1 MQNTLTSSTNNEID
15 LRELFVTLWAYKLL
29 IAVIC
34 IIGILYAGY
43 YSLNT
48 SKVFTSTAIF
58 KLNEKKSNS
67 ISMDQNISALASM
80 AGFGRRSSSS
90 GISLSKIN
98 GRVFIERVDAKLDFH
113 NDPYF
118 NNYNNKI
125 KEPAWK
131 SIIKSVIGW
140 QKSSTNIQEI
150 IWNGIIRKYKQNIKV
165 SKNDDGSISII
176 VTHSDSVRA
185 AKIANIIMKEI
196 IFIKKNDADIQ
207 QDNQLSYLS
216 NTLAKSLSDLET
228 SQSKLKAFAL
238 DNSAIPLE
246 SFAAGS
252 LQLEALR
259 EKLNRTNELYE
270 AISELSFMLKNKTI
284 NKTDYLSL
292 RKKHPIVNQVEFRQ
306 VLGQNEIFS
315 SWNWPKIST
324 VNAVLD
330 TLSERKNMLIS
341 QIDASKVEAQRTSQA
356 LKIYGQL
363 QREAKIAEATY
374 TVLIEQ
380 VKAQSMMAGYRPSNS
395 EIYEYASPAIG
406 PTVGSRR
413 IILALGA
420 SIGLLVGCILA
431 ITIAYFRGVFY
442 SKKSLISSTQ
452 SRLNASGKA
461 LMTFRNK
468 SLKEINKKIAK
479 NPLPVLRDI
488 SVEIHKSGVTEAIFT
503 SSRTRLKA
511 NEIAQVLALT
521 MQSEDTKIAVIDFSN
536 KKNKHTIDDNKV
548 SQETGLFDVR
558 ASEGHVS
565 VLAPEKNIDT
575 IELVKRKD
583 FLKNLRSLNSNYDLI
598 FLCANDKDINSLIR
612 VLEGQKVFHLTSA
625 RIKKTRLNTIL
636 SMRAL
641 LPIQGLLY
649 D

>member
-1 MQNTLTSSTNNEID
+1 MQNTPTSSTNNEID
-15 LRELFVTLWAYKLL
+15 LSELFVTLWAYKLL
-29 IAVIC
+29 IAIIC

-43 YSLNT
+43 YSLNA

-58 KLNEKKSNS
+58 KLNDQQSNRIS
-67 ISMDQNISALASM
+67 INKEISSLVNLAGL
-80 AGFGRRSSSS
+80 ARNSSS
-90 GISLSKIN
+90 GISLSKLN
-98 GRVFIERVDAKLDFH
+98 GRIFIEEIDAKVDFQ

-125 KEPAWK
+125 EEPTWK
-131 SIIKSVIGW
+131 SIIKRVIGW

-150 IWNGIIRKYKQNIKV
+150 IWDGITRKYKQNIKV
-165 SKNDDGSISII
+165 SKNDDGSTSII

-185 AKIANIIMKEI
+185 AKIANIVMKEI
-196 IFIKKNDADIQ
+196 IFITKNDADTQ

-216 NTLAKSLSDLET
+216 NTLAKSLSDLEI

-238 DNSAIPLE
+238 DNSALPLK
-246 SFAAGS
+246 SFAVGS
-252 LQLEALR
+252 FQLETLR
-259 EKLNRTNELYE
+259 ENLSRTTELHE
-270 AISELSFMLKNKTI
+270 AIAQLSFMLKNKTI
-284 NKTDYLSL
+284 TKMDYLSL
-292 RKKHPIVNQVEFRQ
+292 RKKHPIVDQVEFRQ
-306 VLGQNEIFS
+306 VLGQNETFG

-324 VNAVLD
+324 VTTVLES
-330 TLSERKNMLIS
+330 LSERKNMLIS
-341 QIDASKVEAQRTSQA
+341 QIDTSKVEAQRTSQA
-356 LKIYGQL
+356 LEVYGRL

-380 VKAQSMMAGYRPSNS
+380 VKAQSMMAGYRPSKA
-395 EIYEYASPAIG
+395 EIYEYASPATG
-406 PTVGSRR
+406 PTVSSRKL
-413 IILALGA
+413 ILALGA
-420 SIGLLVGCILA
+420 GLGLLVGFTLA
-431 ITIAYFRGVFY
+431 IVIAYFRGVLY
-442 SKKSLISSTQ
+442 SKKSLIGSTQ
-452 SRLNASGKA
+452 ARLNASSKA

-511 NEIAQVLALT
+511 NEIAQALALT
-521 MQSEDTKIAVIDFSN
+521 MQSEDTKIAVINFSN
-536 KKNKHTIDDNKV
+536 KKNKYKIDDNKV
-548 SQETGLFDVR
+548 SKETGLFDVR

-565 VLAPEKNIDT
+565 VLTPEINIDT

-583 FLKNLRSLNSNYDLI
+583 FLENLRSLNSNYDLI
-598 FLCANDKDINSLIR
+598 FLCANDKDIISLIR
-612 VLEGQKVFHLTSA
+612 VLEGQKVFHLTLA